1 MARLCKRKC
10 LRAARRNHIR
20 ASSRSSGQGQC
31 RVRVCL
37 KSEMG
42 AEVLF
47 EYRKENPDELDLKI
61 GEIITNV
68 TEVRYMGVTS
78 TRGNTRT

>member
-1 MARLCKRKC
+1 M
-10 LRAARRNHIR
+10 
-20 ASSRSSGQGQC
+20 
-31 RVRVCL
+31 
-37 KSEMG
+37 E

>member
-1 MARLCKRKC
+1 M
-10 LRAARRNHIR
+10 
-20 ASSRSSGQGQC
+20 
-31 RVRVCL
+31 
-37 KSEMG
+37 E

-68 TEVRYMGVTS
+68 TEVVDDGWCEGTKNGE
-78 TRGNTRT
+78 RGMFPDNFVRLRPSLASSD